1 MINGVLKMVKIVV
14 VTIIILCSMFITKQD
29 EKVNSLQ
36 EQVKEKDIELVRQRE
51 MVKQLNN
58 EIIVYQDLEQLKEEL
73 GKYQKGLKN

>member
-1 MINGVLKMVKIVV
+1 MDKIVV
-14 VTIIILCSMFITKQD
+14 VTIIILCSMFIFKQD

-36 EQVKEKDIELVRQRE
+36 EQVKEKDMELVRQRE
-51 MVKQLNN
+51 LVKQLNN

>member
-1 MINGVLKMVKIVV
+1 MVKIVV
-14 VTIIILCSMFITKQD
+14 VTIILLCSMFITKQD

>member
-14 VTIIILCSMFITKQD
+14 VTIILLCSMFITKQ
-29 EKVNSLQ
+29 EERVNSLQ

-51 MVKQLNN
+51 LVKQLNN

>member
-14 VTIIILCSMFITKQD
+14 VTIILLCSMFISKQD

-36 EQVKEKDIELVRQRE
+36 EQVKEKDMELVRQRE
-51 MVKQLNN
+51 LVKQLNN

>member
-1 MINGVLKMVKIVV
+1 
-14 VTIIILCSMFITKQD
+14 MFITKQD
-29 EKVNSLQ
+29 ERINSLQ

-58 EIIVYQDLEQLKEEL
+58 EIIVYRDLEQLKEEL

>member
-1 MINGVLKMVKIVV
+1 MVKIVV

-36 EQVKEKDIELVRQRE
+36 EQVKEKDMELVRQRE

>member
-14 VTIIILCSMFITKQD
+14 VTIILLCSMFITKQD

-58 EIIVYQDLEQLKEEL
+58 EIIVYQDLEKLKEEL

>member
-1 MINGVLKMVKIVV
+1 MVKIVV
-14 VTIIILCSMFITKQD
+14 VTIIILCSMFISKQD

-51 MVKQLNN
+51 LVKQLNN
-58 EIIVYQDLEQLKEEL
+58 EIIVYRDLEQLKEEL

>member
-14 VTIIILCSMFITKQD
+14 VTIILLCSMFISKQD

-58 EIIVYQDLEQLKEEL
+58 EIIVYQDLEKLKEEL

>member
-1 MINGVLKMVKIVV
+1 MINGVLRMVKIVV

-36 EQVKEKDIELVRQRE
+36 EQIKEKDMELVRQRE

>member
-1 MINGVLKMVKIVV
+1 MVKIVV
-14 VTIIILCSMFITKQD
+14 VTIIILCSMFISKQD

-36 EQVKEKDIELVRQRE
+36 EQIKEKDIELVRQRE
-51 MVKQLNN
+51 LVKQLNN

>member
-14 VTIIILCSMFITKQD
+14 VTIILLCSMFITKQG
-29 EKVNSLQ
+29 ERVNSLQ
-36 EQVKEKDIELVRQRE
+36 EQVKEKDIELARQRE

-58 EIIVYQDLEQLKEEL
+58 EIIVYRDLEQLKEEL

>member
-14 VTIIILCSMFITKQD
+14 VTIILLSSMFITKQG
-29 EKVNSLQ
+29 EIVNSLQ

-58 EIIVYQDLEQLKEEL
+58 EIIVYQDLKELKEEL

>member
-14 VTIIILCSMFITKQD
+14 VTIILLCSMFITKQD

-51 MVKQLNN
+51 LVKQLNN

>member
-29 EKVNSLQ
+29 EKINSLQ

>member
-1 MINGVLKMVKIVV
+1 MVKIVV
-14 VTIIILCSMFITKQD
+14 VTIILLCSMFITKQD

-36 EQVKEKDIELVRQRE
+36 EQVKEKDMELVRQRE

>member
-1 MINGVLKMVKIVV
+1 MVKIVV

>member
-1 MINGVLKMVKIVV
+1 MDKIVV
-14 VTIIILCSMFITKQD
+14 VTIIILCSMFISKQD

-58 EIIVYQDLEQLKEEL
+58 EIIVYQDLEKLKEEL

>member
-1 MINGVLKMVKIVV
+1 MVKIVV
-14 VTIIILCSMFITKQD
+14 VTIILLCSVFITKQD

-51 MVKQLNN
+51 LVKQLNN
-58 EIIVYQDLEQLKEEL
+58 EIIVYRDLEQLKEEL

>member
-29 EKVNSLQ
+29 EKINSLQ

-51 MVKQLNN
+51 LVKQLNN

>member
-14 VTIIILCSMFITKQD
+14 VTIILLCSMFITKLG
-29 EKVNSLQ
+29 ERVNSLQ

-51 MVKQLNN
+51 LVKQLNN

>member
-14 VTIIILCSMFITKQD
+14 VTIILLCSMFISKQD

-58 EIIVYQDLEQLKEEL
+58 EIIVYRDLEQLKEEL